1 MVLRALLTWLPM
13 LPLAIANGFAREV
26 WLAEKM
32 GALHAHQLSTA
43 TCTALFLVYMY
54 LLDLFFPL
62 PSVGAALKIGGIWLG
77 LTVAFEFLFGRYA
90 GGHSWRHLLADYN
103 IFAGRVWVLVLLTVM
118 FGPALIVL
126 IRS

>member
-1 MVLRALLTWLPM
+1 MLIRALLTWLPM
-13 LPLAIANGFAREV
+13 LPLAIANGFVRER

-32 GALHAHQLSTA
+32 SALHAHQLSTV

-54 LLDLFFPL
+54 LLDRFFPL

-77 LTVAFEFLFGRYA
+77 MTVTFEFLFGRYV
-90 GGHSWRHLLADYN
+90 GGHSWQRLLADYN
-103 IFAGRVWVLVLLTVM
+103 IFAGHVWVLVLLTVM
-118 FGPALIVL
+118 FGPALVVR